1 MNFKNMKVV
10 VIGDFMIDHYV
21 MGDSLRMSPEA
32 PVPVVLPK
40 KEYSCPG
47 GAGNVAMNLSSL
59 GAEVHC
65 VGVVGDDFFG
75 LELIKILENEGIVT
89 KNIKK
94 IKNHITTLKQ
104 RIYSNGEQV
113 VRIDKEKIK
122 DFKLNFKKMSLEK
135 YDACIISDYN
145 KGVIQSVD
153 IKTNLL
159 IVDPKK
165 EDFSKYIGANIITPN
180 LNELQKASTLQ
191 ISDDNSIVLAC
202 SDLIKK
208 NGFDFI
214 VAKKGENGLT
224 VVGKDKLIKHIST
237 KAVSNA
243 DVTGAG
249 DTVIAVLSLVYAKT
263 NDIVLSAKIANAA
276 AGAVVSKKGT
286 NIVEISEINF

>member
-1 MNFKNMKVV
+1 MKVV

-122 DFKLNFKKMSLEK
+122 DFKLNFKKMNLEK

-153 IKTNLL
+153 INTNLL

-263 NDIVLSAKIANAA
+263 KDIVLSAKIANAA

>member
-113 VRIDKEKIK
+113 L
-122 DFKLNFKKMSLEK
+122 F
-135 YDACIISDYN
+135 
-145 KGVIQSVD
+145 
-153 IKTNLL
+153 
-159 IVDPKK
+159 
-165 EDFSKYIGANIITPN
+165 
-180 LNELQKASTLQ
+180 
-191 ISDDNSIVLAC
+191 
-202 SDLIKK
+202 
-208 NGFDFI
+208 
-214 VAKKGENGLT
+214 
-224 VVGKDKLIKHIST
+224 
-237 KAVSNA
+237 
-243 DVTGAG
+243 
-249 DTVIAVLSLVYAKT
+249 
-263 NDIVLSAKIANAA
+263 
-276 AGAVVSKKGT
+276 
-286 NIVEISEINF
+286 

>member
-122 DFKLNFKKMSLEK
+122 DFKLNLKKMNLEK

>member
-122 DFKLNFKKMSLEK
+122 DFKLNFKKMNLEK

>member
-1 MNFKNMKVV
+1 
-10 VIGDFMIDHYV
+10 
-21 MGDSLRMSPEA
+21 
-32 PVPVVLPK
+32 
-40 KEYSCPG
+40 
-47 GAGNVAMNLSSL
+47 MNLSSL

-122 DFKLNFKKMSLEK
+122 DFKLNFKKMNLEK

-191 ISDDNSIVLAC
+191 ISDDNSIVLAY

-276 AGAVVSKKGT
+276 GCRSK
-286 NIVEISEINF
+286 

>member
-1 MNFKNMKVV
+1 MNFQNLKVV

-21 MGDSLRMSPEA
+21 MGDSFRMSPEA

-65 VGVVGDDFFG
+65 IGVVGDDFFG
-75 LELIKILENEGIVT
+75 LELMKILENEGIYT
-89 KNIKK
+89 KHIKK

-113 VRIDKEKIK
+113 ARIDKEKIK
-122 DFKLNFKKMSLEK
+122 DFKLNFKKMNLEK

-145 KGVIQSVD
+145 KGVIKSID
-153 IKTNLL
+153 INTKLL

-165 EDFSKYIGANIITPN
+165 EDFSKYKGANIITPN
-180 LNELQKASTLQ
+180 LAELQKASTLP
-191 ISDDNSIVLAC
+191 ISDEKSIVLAC
-202 SDLIKK
+202 SNLIKK

-214 VAKKGENGLT
+214 VAKRGENGVT
-224 VVGKDKLIKHIST
+224 VVGRDKFFKHIST

-263 NDIVLSAKIANAA
+263 NDILLSAKIANAA
-276 AGAVVSKKGT
+276 AGTVVSKKGT
-286 NIVEISEINF
+286 NIVKISEINF

>member
-1 MNFKNMKVV
+1 MKVV

-122 DFKLNFKKMSLEK
+122 DFKLNFKKMNLEK

-191 ISDDNSIVLAC
+191 ISDDDSIVLAC

-263 NDIVLSAKIANAA
+263 KDIVLSAKIANAA